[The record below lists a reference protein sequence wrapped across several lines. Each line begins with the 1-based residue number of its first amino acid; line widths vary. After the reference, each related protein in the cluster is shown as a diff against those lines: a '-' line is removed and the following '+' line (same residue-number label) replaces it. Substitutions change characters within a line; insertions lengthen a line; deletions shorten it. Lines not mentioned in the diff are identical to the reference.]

1 MKNKET
7 VFLIAILVLAFCAI
21 IFVREHGKHDCRFTV
36 KLNGKKPIKANVVNY
51 YKAGVIDVVDC
62 KGQHTVYPTT
72 QVETIT
78 EEP

>member
-1 MKNKET
+1 MKNKEII
-7 VFLIAILVLAFCAI
+7 FLIAILVLALCTI

-36 KLNGKKPIKANVVNY
+36 KLKGEKPIKANVVNY
-51 YKAGVIDVVDC
+51 YKAGVIDVIDC

-72 QVETIT
+72 QIETIT